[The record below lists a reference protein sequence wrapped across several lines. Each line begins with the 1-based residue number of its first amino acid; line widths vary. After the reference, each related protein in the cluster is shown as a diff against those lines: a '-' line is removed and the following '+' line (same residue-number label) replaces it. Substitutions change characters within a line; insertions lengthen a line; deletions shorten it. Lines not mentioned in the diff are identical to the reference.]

1 MVLKN
6 KLNLFKNNRIMICF
20 PNAKINIGLH
30 VTGKRDDGYHNIETL
45 FYPVQLTDILE
56 IIPLSGKDSDRVR
69 LINSGIKIDI
79 DASDNLCIRAWR
91 ELHHVRPLPPVEIHL
106 HKIIPHGAGL
116 GGGSSNAASV
126 LMTLNELFDLNIANS
141 ELALMAGRIGSDC
154 PFFIY
159 NKPVFAKGRGDILEP
174 AGIDLSGYRIVIV
187 HPGKGINTA
196 WAYSMIKITNRT
208 GSLMDL
214 LQTDPLTWQGRVIN
228 DFETAVFDAFPM
240 VNDIRQK
247 LIGSGAFYASLTGSG
262 SAVYGLFDGN
272 TDIGDLK
279 GQFQGMF
286 VWEGIL

>member
-1 MVLKN
+1 
-6 KLNLFKNNRIMICF
+6 MICF

-56 IIPLSGKDSDRVR
+56 IIPLSGKDSNRVR
-69 LINSGIKIDI
+69 FINTGIKIDV
-79 DASDNLCIRAWR
+79 DASDNLCVRAWR
-91 ELHHVRPLPPVEIHL
+91 ELNQTIPLPPVKIHL

-126 LMTLNELFDLNIANS
+126 LRVLNDLFELNVADHD
-141 ELALMAGRIGSDC
+141 LALIAGRIGSDC

-159 NKPVFAKGRGDILEP
+159 NKPVFARGRGEILEP
-174 AGIDLSGYRIVIV
+174 AGIDLSGFRILIV
-187 HPGKGINTA
+187 HPGTGINTA
-196 WAYSMIKITNRT
+196 WAYSMIKITKRN
-208 GSLMDL
+208 GSLMDI
-214 LQTDPLTWQGRVIN
+214 LQTDPATWQGRVIN
-228 DFETAVFDAFPM
+228 DFEPVVFASYPI

-247 LIGSGAFYASLTGSG
+247 LVDSGAFYASVTGSG

>member
-1 MVLKN
+1 
-6 KLNLFKNNRIMICF
+6 MICF

-30 VTGKRDDGYHNIETL
+30 VTGKREDGYHNIETL
-45 FYPVQLTDILE
+45 FYPVKLTDILE

-69 LINSGIKIDI
+69 FINTGIKIDV
-79 DASDNLCIRAWR
+79 DASDNLCVRAWR
-91 ELHHVRPLPPVEIHL
+91 ELSHIRPLPPVKIHL

-126 LMTLNELFDLNIANS
+126 LMTLNELFELNIADS
-141 ELALMAGRIGSDC
+141 ELALIAGRIGSDC

-174 AGIDLSGYRIVIV
+174 AGIDLSGCRIVIV

-196 WAYSMIKITNRT
+196 WAYSMIRITNRN
-208 GSLMDL
+208 GSLMDI
-214 LQTDPLTWQGRVIN
+214 LQTDPATWQGRVIN
-228 DFETAVFDAFPM
+228 DFEPVVFASYPI

-247 LIGSGAFYASLTGSG
+247 LTGSGAFFASVTGSG
-262 SAVYGLFDGN
+262 SAVYGLFN
-272 TDIGDLK
+272 STDDKVNLED
-279 GQFQGMF
+279 QFPGMF